1 MAMDTDTDMDIA
13 MVTHMETTN
22 NMNKPENWD
31 IYITP
36 KRSLLALDLGAIW
49 RYRDLLI
56 LLVRRDFVSQFKQT
70 ILGPTWF
77 FIQPIFTTIIFTVIF
92 GRIADIP
99 TDGVPQPLFYMAGII
114 LWNYFSE
121 CLMKTSETFRANQG
135 LFGKVYFPRLI
146 LPLSVIVSN
155 LLKLGVQLLL
165 FIGLYIYYL
174 FQGMSTPSWLVLIFP
189 ILVMFIALLGLALG
203 LIVSSLTTKY
213 RDLKFLVQFGVQ
225 LLMYASPIV
234 YPISIIGDDKKWM
247 ILANPISSFIE
258 TFRFALFGE
267 GYVSGMA
274 IIYSVL
280 ITIVLLF
287 FSIIIFNK
295 VEKSFIDTV

>member
-1 MAMDTDTDMDIA
+1 
-13 MVTHMETTN
+13 
-22 NMNKPENWD
+22 
-31 IYITP
+31 
-36 KRSLLALDLGAIW
+36 
-49 RYRDLLI
+49 
-56 LLVRRDFVSQFKQT
+56 
-70 ILGPTWF
+70 
-77 FIQPIFTTIIFTVIF
+77 
-92 GRIADIP
+92 
-99 TDGVPQPLFYMAGII
+99 
-114 LWNYFSE
+114 
-121 CLMKTSETFRANQG
+121 
-135 LFGKVYFPRLI
+135 
-146 LPLSVIVSN
+146 
-155 LLKLGVQLLL
+155 
-165 FIGLYIYYL
+165 
-174 FQGMSTPSWLVLIFP
+174 
-189 ILVMFIALLGLALG
+189 MFIALLGLALG